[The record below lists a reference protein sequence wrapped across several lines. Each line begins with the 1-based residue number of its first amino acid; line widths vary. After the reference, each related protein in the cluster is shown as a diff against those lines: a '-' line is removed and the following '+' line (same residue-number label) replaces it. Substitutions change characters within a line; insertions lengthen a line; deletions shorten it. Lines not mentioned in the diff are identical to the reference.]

1 MKVEYKSM
9 CMAVVVGVL
18 SGIVAY
24 ASYGPVRQ
32 FGFSDGMPIFIYFI
46 LYPGTVFGIISGLYY
61 FYITNATRRVKLL
74 RLGFWVVG
82 SFASFSIAVLS
93 LFFTEYY
100 DGMLIAGLLGATILL
115 VSFAIPL
122 RQMHVREYAVLLT
135 LGACIP
141 AILSAGLLGD
151 IFMRRLWNLS
161 GWCCLC
167 CGKQRWLLFF
177 RGSLWVKNSVKNT
190 IFLSSCILTPLIP
203 QLHHVNR
210 ISRS

>member
-9 CMAVVVGVL
+9 WVAVVVGVL
-18 SGIVAY
+18 SGIAAY

-46 LYPGTVFGIISGLYY
+46 LYPGTVFGIISGLYF

-82 SFASFSIAVLS
+82 SFASFSLAVLS

-100 DGMLIAGLLGATILL
+100 NGMLIAGLLGATILL
-115 VSFAIPL
+115 ASFAIPL

-151 IFMRRLWNLS
+151 YFHATFVEPVWLVLFVLWQTAVVVIFSRILV
-161 GWCCLC
+161 
-167 CGKQRWLLFF
+167 GKKQ
-177 RGSLWVKNSVKNT
+177 
-190 IFLSSCILTPLIP
+190 C
-203 QLHHVNR
+203 
-210 ISRS
+210 